1 MDWIMLVKA
10 FILGAISMFMM
21 ICIRLRCKQE
31 EPKNRVRFYVARD
44 KNGKL
49 WLYIGKPFKG
59 SHEYRDDMS
68 KGVCLLTGRLNC
80 FRLNYEDYKELKW
93 EDEPVEVFI
102 NMED

>member
-1 MDWIMLVKA
+1 M

-21 ICIRLRCKQE
+21 VCIGYAAKQE
-31 EPKNRVRFYVARD
+31 EPINKVHFYVARD
-44 KNGKL
+44 KCGKL
-49 WLYIGKPFKG
+49 WLYIGRPFKD
-59 SHEYRDDMS
+59 SCEYRDNIN

-80 FRLNYEDYKELKW
+80 FKLNYKDYKELKW